1 MIVYQI
7 NGDMFFIY
15 FSITGFQNKKAL
27 DYPFIVCSPPV
38 DGETKRERERRR
50 RGWNQLG
57 GEGEGRVKPARGKE
71 EERGVGG

>member
-7 NGDMFFIY
+7 NHDMFFIY

-38 DGETKRERERRR
+38 DGETKREREGEGGTSWGVRERG
-50 RGWNQLG
+50 GWNQPG
-57 GEGEGRVKPARGKE
+57 GKRKREG
-71 EERGVGG
+71 